1 MIVLNLAKPTKNDP
15 NFYKRWEVFGKVY
28 KTLDLSKNDIE
39 QTEILVVDQY
49 TNVDLQHIKLLPNL
63 KFIASATTGHTHLK
77 FNPKDHPFKLVT
89 LRGDTNFL
97 DKITSVAEFTL
108 LLMLRCARE
117 LSPNPF
123 KLSGKRIGIVG
134 YGRIGEQVGAICE
147 SMRMKVATYDK
158 RNSLYDLMNIFS
170 ESDFISIHLEEN
182 DETKNMIGWSL
193 IKTMKKNAYLIN
205 TARGSI
211 INEVALMDALAKG
224 RIGGAALDVVE
235 RKTFINDHVPNLIL
249 TNHVAGR
256 CLEDRIET
264 DKYIIQKIGLFTSCG

>member
-1 MIVLNLAKPTKNDP
+1 MIVLNLAKPTKSDP
-15 NFYKRWEVFGKVY
+15 NFYKRWDVFGKVY
-28 KTLDLSKNDIE
+28 KTLDLSKDDIKK
-39 QTEILVVDQY
+39 TEILVVDQY

-123 KLSGKRIGIVG
+123 KLSGKRVGIVG
-134 YGRIGEQVGAICE
+134 YGRIGEQVGTICE
-147 SMRMKVATYDK
+147 SMRMKVSTYDK
-158 RNSLYDLMNIFS
+158 QNSLYDLMNIFS

-193 IKTMKKNAYLIN
+193 IKTMKKNAYLRK

-211 INEVALMDALAKG
+211 INEVALMNALTKG

-235 RKTFINDHVPNLIL
+235 RKTFINNHIPNLIL

>member
-123 KLSGKRIGIVG
+123 KLSGKRVGIVG
-134 YGRIGEQVGAICE
+134 YGRIGEQVGTICE
-147 SMRMKVATYDK
+147 SMRMKVSTYDK
-158 RNSLYDLMNIFS
+158 QNSLYDLMNIFS

-211 INEVALMDALAKG
+211 INEVALMDALTKG

-235 RKTFINDHVPNLIL
+235 RKTFINNHIPNLIL
-249 TNHVAGR
+249 TDHVAGR